1 MSRAVL
7 VVFSF
12 AMLSCLLYAETG
24 RASSLR
30 FPGNAGRLDGRVS
43 IRVDPQTPADIG
55 STHFTIDFW
64 MQASRTGNNS
74 GSADGVCDRAGYDWI
89 NGNIILDRDRLS
101 PGPTRDFGVSLVSGR
116 IAFGVEPTGGN
127 QYTIC
132 SASGAAADL
141 RDGNWHHIALQRN
154 SSSGE
159 LSVYVDGVLHR
170 QAIGPVGDL
179 SYPNGE
185 TGRDELEP
193 FLVLGAEK
201 YGFAND
207 YVGLIDELRL
217 STVLRY
223 SANFTRPSAPYTLDG
238 STAALYHFDE
248 QSGDVIVDENGDRSP
263 GVRCCSNSVEPEWV
277 ADTPFTATPSPGQIS
292 FTSATY
298 SADESG
304 GVAAVVVQ
312 RTGGSSGQAS
322 ATVSVTGGTA
332 TGGADYQVAAPVT
345 VSWQAGDPADK
356 TVQIT
361 ILDDSDVEP
370 AETVS
375 LNLSDPTGAA
385 LGSPTAATLT
395 INDNDSPASPG
406 TIQFSGAT
414 ASVNEGQAS
423 IVLTLSR
430 TGGSAGSVA
439 VSYATSNGTA
449 VAGSDYTASS
459 GTVTWD
465 DGVAASQTITIPILN
480 DSVVESA
487 ESFTVTLS
495 NVQGGASLGAAA
507 SATVTINDEDAPA
520 PPGNSGG
527 GGGGGGG
534 STDWGL
540 LAGLLAL
547 WLGSA
552 PRPRRAGISR
562 RRM

>member
-24 RASSLR
+24 RATSLR
-30 FPGNAGRLDGRVS
+30 FLGNADNRDGRVE
-43 IRVDPQTPADIG
+43 IRIDAPPTPADIG
-55 STHFTIDFW
+55 ATDFTIDFW
-64 MQASRTGNNS
+64 MKASPGNNQNV
-74 GSADGVCDRAGYDWI
+74 ADGVCDRAGYDWI
-89 NGNIILDRDRLS
+89 NGNIILDRDRRSAS
-101 PGPTRDFGVSLVSGR
+101 PTQDFGVSLVSGR
-116 IAFGVEPTGGN
+116 IAFGVEPTPGD

-132 SASGAAADL
+132 SDIDL
-141 RDGNWHHIALQRN
+141 RDDTWHHIALQRSLN
-154 SSSGE
+154 GQ
-159 LSVYVDGVLHR
+159 LSVYVDGALKKQHVL
-170 QAIGPVGDL
+170 GPAGDL
-179 SYPNGE
+179 SYPDG
-185 TGRDELEP
+185 TGDSREP
-193 FLVLGAEK
+193 FLVIGAEK
-201 YGFAND
+201 YDLAND
-207 YVGLIDELRL
+207 YVGLVDELRL

-223 SANFTRPSAPYTLDG
+223 SGNFTRPSAPHTLDG
-238 STAALYHFDE
+238 NTAALYHFDE
-248 QSGDVIVDENGDRSP
+248 VDVDRIFDERNLSHGVLLYSTAAGPERST
-263 GVRCCSNSVEPEWV
+263 
-277 ADTPFTATPSPGQIS
+277 DTPPFTVTPGPGQIS

-298 SADESG
+298 AANEND
-304 GVAAVVVQ
+304 GVVAVVVR
-312 RTGGSSGQAS
+312 RTGGFSGDAR
-322 ATVSVTGGTA
+322 ATVSVTGVTA
-332 TGGADYQVAAPVT
+332 TAGADYQVTTPVT
-345 VSWQAGDPADK
+345 VSWLDGETADK
-356 TVQIT
+356 TIPIT
-361 ILDDSDVEP
+361 IQDDAAVEP

-375 LNLSDPTGAA
+375 LNLSSTGAA

>member
-24 RASSLR
+24 RATSLR
-30 FPGNAGRLDGRVS
+30 FLGNADNRDGRVEIS
-43 IRVDPQTPADIG
+43 VDPPTPADIG
-55 STHFTIDFW
+55 RTDFTIDFW
-64 MQASRTGNNS
+64 MRASISGNDRGGAAS
-74 GSADGVCDRAGYDWI
+74 VCDLEGYNWI
-89 NGNIILDRDRLS
+89 TGNIILDRDRLS
-101 PGPTRDFGVSLVSGR
+101 SGLTRDFGVSLVSGR
-116 IAFGVEPTGGN
+116 LAFGVEPTSGN

-132 SASGAAADL
+132 SSSGTDL
-141 RDGNWHHIALQRN
+141 RDNVWHHIALQRN
-154 SSSGE
+154 ATSGQ

-170 QAIGPVGDL
+170 QVDGPIGDL
-179 SYPNGE
+179 SYPDGDLD
-185 TGRDELEP
+185 TGNSRAPL
-193 FLVLGAEK
+193 LVLGAEK
-201 YGFAND
+201 YDYGAD

-217 STVLRY
+217 STSLRY
-223 SANFTRPSAPYTLDG
+223 SANFPVPSAAHTTDG
-238 STAALYHFDE
+238 TTAALYHFDE
-248 QSGDVIVDENGDRSP
+248 GSGDVIIDQEGQSN
-263 GVRCCSNSVEPEWV
+263 GVRRYSTSAGPEWST
-277 ADTPFTATPSPGQIS
+277 DTPPFTATPGLGQIS

-298 SADESG
+298 AANESG
-304 GVAAVVVQ
+304 GVAAVVVR

-423 IVLTLSR
+423 IVLMLSR